1 MKPDIF
7 DLTGKTAIITGAASG
22 LGKRMAE
29 TLAVAGASVAV
40 ADINEPGARQTANE
54 ITAKG
59 GSALPVG
66 IDVSDTESVTR
77 SVETVMSSY
86 GALDIGIN
94 AAGVAGGRKQD
105 QTPVEI
111 WNHVINIDLNGVY
124 YCCLEYASVMKAQRH
139 GKIINIASMS
149 ANVVNNFPQPPVQE
163 SRLLGIPA
171 YCAAKAGVKQLT
183 KVLAAQL
190 SDYGIHVNCISPGY
204 MNTEMTAEI
213 FAIPEVISQ
222 IEKETPLG
230 KIGQPKDLDGLI
242 LYLASGASDFM
253 TGSEVMIDGGYSIW

>member
-1 MKPDIF
+1 MKPDVF
-7 DLTGKTAIITGAASG
+7 DLTGKTAIITGGASG

-29 TLAVAGASVAV
+29 TLAAAGASVAI
-40 ADINEPGARQTANE
+40 ADINEPGAQQIANE

-59 GSALPVG
+59 GNALPVEM
-66 IDVSDTESVTR
+66 DVSDPESVMG
-77 SVETVMSSY
+77 SVAQVLSAY
-86 GALDIGIN
+86 GTLDIGIN
-94 AAGVAGGRKQD
+94 AAGVAAGREEDK
-105 QTPVEI
+105 TPVDI

-124 YCCLEYASVMKAQRH
+124 YCCLEYASVMKKQRH

-149 ANVVNNFPQPPVQE
+149 ATVVNNFPQPPVE
-163 SRLLGIPA
+163 DSRLLGIPA

-190 SDYGIHVNCISPGY
+190 SQHGIRVNCISPGY
-204 MNTEMTAEI
+204 MNTEMTTEI
-213 FAIPEVISQ
+213 FRMPEVIEQ

-242 LYLASGASDFM
+242 LYLSSGASDFM
-253 TGSEVMIDGGYSIW
+253 TGSELMIDGGYSIW